1 MLKQVSR
8 FVSAGHG
15 MTADKPSAQRLVD
28 ELKRKGD
35 LRDPTFEA
43 AFLAVPRHLFLPNV
57 PLEEVYKDD
66 AIPTKRDPDGR
77 IVSSSSQPTMMLI
90 MLEQLRLRRG
100 HNVLEIG
107 TGTGYNAAI
116 MQHIVEDEG
125 RVTTIELDIDVARQ
139 AEENLQRALMRQIL
153 VVTRDGAQGYPP
165 RASYDRIL
173 VTAGI
178 WDVTR
183 AWVQQLRPD
192 GILVAPL
199 WLDAFQVSAAFRP
212 QRDGTLYSSD
222 NRPCGFVPLRGGAA
236 GQQGLMQ
243 VGNAGLFLNG
253 DVSGLDSAAI
263 DSLLSDDAED
273 NHLGLPVSASEYW
286 QGFMSYVML
295 HVPPEYRF
303 VGYSAQDEH
312 KPYGIEGQG
321 FALLTRGS
329 ACFVPLNRGGAV
341 RCFAGADAFLLLHDL
356 LTAWDKANR
365 PGVNRLRLLLT
376 PLRTGLPAARGKQFV
391 RREHVLQ
398 AWYEE
403 GTS

>member
-1 MLKQVSR
+1 
-8 FVSAGHG
+8 
-15 MTADKPSAQRLVD
+15 MTVDKTPNSPEPSAQRLVD
-28 ELKRKGD
+28 ELKRRGD

-43 AFLAVPRHLFLPNV
+43 AFLAVPRHLFLPDV

-66 AIPTKRDPDGR
+66 AIPIKRDQDGR
-77 IVSSSSQPTMMLI
+77 VVSSSSQPTMMVI

-116 MQHIVEDEG
+116 MQYIVGDEG
-125 RVTTIELDIDVARQ
+125 RVATIELDIDVARQ
-139 AEENLQRALMRQIL
+139 AEANLQRAFMRQIL
-153 VVTRDGAQGYPP
+153 VVNRDGAQGYPP

-183 AWVQQLRPD
+183 AWVQQLKLD

-236 GQQGLMQ
+236 GPQGLMQ
-243 VGNAGLFLNG
+243 IGNAGLFLNG
-253 DVSGLDSAAI
+253 DVVGLDSAAI
-263 DSLLSDDAED
+263 DSLLSHDAED

-286 QGFMSYVML
+286 QGFMSWVML
-295 HVPPEYRF
+295 QVPSGYRF
-303 VGYSAQDEH
+303 VGYVVPDEQ

-329 ACFVPLNRGGAV
+329 ACFAPLNRGGAV
-341 RCFAGADAFLLLHDL
+341 RSIGSSDAFMLLHDL
-356 LTAWDKANR
+356 LVEWDNAKR
-365 PGVNRLRLLLT
+365 PGVNRLRLRLT
-376 PLRTGLPAARGKQFV
+376 PLRNGTPPPVKGKQFV

>member
-1 MLKQVSR
+1 
-8 FVSAGHG
+8 
-15 MTADKPSAQRLVD
+15 MTADNAAKPPEPSAQSLVD

-43 AFLAVPRHLFLPNV
+43 AFLAVPRHLFLPDL
-57 PLEEVYKDD
+57 PLEEVYRDD
-66 AIPTKRDPDGR
+66 AIPIKRDPDGR
-77 IVSSSSQPTMMLI
+77 VVSSSSQPTMMLI

-100 HNVLEIG
+100 HNVMEIG

-116 MQHIVEDEG
+116 MQHIVGDEG

-139 AEENLQRALMRQIL
+139 AEANLQRALMRQIL
-153 VVTRDGAQGYPP
+153 VVNRDGAQGYPP

-183 AWVQQLRPD
+183 AWVQQLKPD

-236 GQQGLMQ
+236 GPQGLMQ
-243 VGNAGLFLNG
+243 IGNAGLFLNG
-253 DVSGLDSAAI
+253 DVTGLDSAAI
-263 DSLLSDDAED
+263 DSLLAHDAED
-273 NHLGLPVSASEYW
+273 NHLGLPISASEYW
-286 QGFMSYVML
+286 QGFMSWVML
-295 HVPPEYRF
+295 RVPPDYRF
-303 VGYSAQDEH
+303 VGYIAPDDQ

-321 FALLTRGS
+321 FALISRGS
-329 ACFVPLNRGGAV
+329 ACFAPLNRGGAV
-341 RCFAGADAFLLLHDL
+341 RSFAAADAFMLLHDL
-356 LTAWDKANR
+356 LVEWDKARR
-365 PGVNRLRLLLT
+365 PGVNRLRLRLT
-376 PLRTGLPAARGKQFV
+376 PLRAGVPAAGNGKLFV